1 MGFPQNLQHKDDIS
15 FDFQK
20 TISVVIRGN
29 LSILVFFFVLLQKL
43 LIPPK
48 KPFVEVLK
56 EEGCAIFGVT
66 PSSCKDS
73 QPDIAFR
80 HKSHISQL
88 LNILRLQI
96 LSPIQINKHLNFVVE
111 HPISIFIWLKEK
123 RQPTHTHI
131 QTDNLDSF
139 LGGQTDR

>member
-1 MGFPQNLQHKDDIS
+1 MAQMPFVEICRLCAEICQHKFQQKRRSMGFPQNLQHKDDIS

-29 LSILVFFFVLLQKL
+29 LSILVFFVLLQKL

-73 QPDIAFR
+73 QPDIAF
-80 HKSHISQL
+80 
-88 LNILRLQI
+88 
-96 LSPIQINKHLNFVVE
+96 
-111 HPISIFIWLKEK
+111 
-123 RQPTHTHI
+123 
-131 QTDNLDSF
+131 
-139 LGGQTDR
+139 